1 MSQAPDDQP
10 LLDSD
15 LDPDPIRQVER
26 WVADAKAAD
35 ILEPTA
41 MTLATVD
48 ADGRPQ
54 ARTVLLRGI
63 DERGFRF
70 YTNYASRKARA
81 LDAHPVAAM
90 VLLWKELGRQI
101 KIEGRVERLSEEESA
116 AYFASRPRGH
126 RLAAW
131 ASRQS
136 EPVGSREEM
145 EASFHEVEARFADV
159 EEVPLPEHWGGFL
172 LRPDVVEVWN
182 GRANR
187 MHDRFRYTRTPDG
200 WTRSRIWP

>member
-1 MSQAPDDQP
+1 MSQAPGDLP

-26 WVADAKAAD
+26 WVTEAKAAG

-70 YTNYASRKARA
+70 YTNYGSRKARA
-81 LDAHPVAAM
+81 IDANPAAAI

-101 KIEGRVERLSEEESA
+101 KIEGRVERLTHEESA

-136 EPVGSREEM
+136 EPVASREEM
-145 EASFHEVEARFADV
+145 EASFREVEVRFAGV
-159 EEVPLPEHWGGFL
+159 EEVPLPEFWGGFL
-172 LRPDVVEVWN
+172 LRPEVVEVWN

>member
-1 MSQAPDDQP
+1 MSEAPDDLP
-10 LLDSD
+10 LLETD
-15 LDPDPIRQVER
+15 LDADPIRQVER
-26 WVADAKAAD
+26 WVADAKAAG

-41 MTLATVD
+41 MTVATVD

-70 YTNYASRKARA
+70 YTNYGSRKARA
-81 LDAHPVAAM
+81 LDAHPFAAM

-101 KIEGRVERLSEEESA
+101 KIEGRVERLSHEESA

-136 EPVGSREEM
+136 EPVGSRTEM
-145 EASFHEVEARFADV
+145 EAAFREVETRFADV
-159 EEVPLPEHWGGFL
+159 EDVPLPDHWGGFL
-172 LRPDVVEVWN
+172 LRPEVVEVWN
-182 GRANR
+182 GRRNR
-187 MHDRFRYTRTPDG
+187 MHDRFRYTRTTDG